1 MNGIQ
6 ETAQLLLMISLKM
19 TIHLQNVI
27 RVKPTKK
34 MEPRKEKEF
43 FVKWK
48 HMSYWHCEWL
58 SETFMEV
65 YFMPVSQTAK
75 IRAVNV

>member
-1 MNGIQ
+1 MNGTQ
-6 ETAQLLLMISLKM
+6 ETAQSLSMISLKM
-19 TIHLQNVI
+19 VIHLQNVI

-65 YFMPVSQTAK
+65 YFMPVSQIAK
-75 IRAVNV
+75 IRTVSV